1 MYPPLLTGHGKAD
14 LLDGRILAGILA
26 HDLPLEAHQDT
37 VGHLQDLVEV
47 GADEQDTHAA
57 VTGRDHLVVDEA
69 GRADVQ
75 TTGGMG
81 GHQQHGIGLKL
92 AGQNDLL
99 LVAAGQAA
107 HVLLH

>member
-1 MYPPLLTGHGKAD
+1 MGGFLPEYSPMICPSKHTRMRSD
-14 LLDGRILAGILA
+14 ISRISSKSA
-26 HDLPLEAHQDT
+26 
-37 VGHLQDLVEV
+37 
-47 GADEQDTHAA
+47 
-57 VTGRDHLVVDEA
+57 LVVDEA